1 MVKKMM
7 KTDRKTI
14 IGFFPGFFDI
24 GETYH
29 LIKIAK
35 CYQEQGGKVIIF
47 SHGGD
52 YEYLANEQNF
62 EIIRMNPIARGPDI
76 TRYFLENS
84 DQDSI
89 NLINEQASV
98 YQKSGIKILIQTSSY
113 LDCLFTPYV
122 AKVPLI
128 SIISGTLAPPYY
140 KENIATYPEI
150 FDNYLKRLV
159 PQMIK
164 NRINNWYTLAH
175 KGPITR
181 KFNRIAKKININKH
195 FNCFHDIIL
204 GDHTLFCDDIEFLGI
219 TPTIKYPS
227 EDFIGPILSD
237 DFSHSEVSGGDHEI
251 EKHLKRP
258 GKSILLT
265 MGSSKIMKEIFSD
278 ILKFL
283 NQTNYNVIATYM
295 DMLPEDEAERFNDN
309 ILLKKFIPNITKLH
323 PRVDLSI
330 IHGGRGTVY
339 NAAYSGKP
347 AIGVPLNGEQQ
358 YNIESLARHGVAKKV
373 SKTFFK
379 KENLLKA
386 IEEIFVNYE
395 DYLENAKTLANNLSK
410 PEGDKK
416 ATQRIIE
423 ITKEN
428 L

>member
-1 MVKKMM
+1 MVKKLMN
-7 KTDRKTI
+7 TDRKPL

-35 CYQEQGGKVIIF
+35 CYQDQGGKVIIF

-52 YEYLANEQNF
+52 YEYLANEQGF
-62 EIIRMNPIARGPDI
+62 EIIRMKPIAHGPDI
-76 TRYFLENS
+76 TRYFLEHS
-84 DQDSI
+84 DEDII
-89 NLINEQASV
+89 NLINEQISI
-98 YQKSGIKILIQTSSY
+98 YQKSGIKVLVQTSSY
-113 LDCLFTPYV
+113 LDCLLTPYA

-181 KFNRIAKKININKH
+181 KFNRIAKKININKR

-204 GDHTLFCDDIEFLGI
+204 GDHTLFCDDINFLGI
-219 TPTIKYPS
+219 TPTIKFPS
-227 EDFIGPILSD
+227 EDFIGPILSNE
-237 DFSHSEVSGGDHEI
+237 FINSEISSGDHEI
-251 EKHLKRP
+251 EKHLNRT

-265 MGSSKIMKEIFSD
+265 MGSSKIMKEIFLD
-278 ILKFL
+278 ILNVL

-295 DMLPEDEAERFNDN
+295 DMLSDDEAKRFNDN
-309 ILLKKFIPNITKLH
+309 ILLKKFIQNITELH
-323 PRVDLSI
+323 TRVDLSI

-339 NAAYSGKP
+339 NVAYSCKP

-358 YNIESLARHGVAKKV
+358 YNIESLVRHGTAKKV

-379 KENLLKA
+379 KEELLKA

-395 DYLENAKTLANNLSK
+395 KYLENAQTLANNLSK

-428 L
+428 M

>member
-1 MVKKMM
+1 MIN
-7 KTDRKTI
+7 TDRKPL

-35 CYQEQGGKVIIF
+35 CYQEQGGKVVIF

-52 YEYLANEQNF
+52 YEYLAKEQGF

-76 TRYFLENS
+76 TKYFLDHGDE
-84 DQDSI
+84 DII
-89 NLINEQASV
+89 NLIKEQVSI
-98 YQKSGIKILIQTSSY
+98 YQNSGIKALVQTSSY
-113 LDCLFTPYV
+113 LDCLFSPYV
-122 AKVPLI
+122 VKVPLI

-140 KENIATYPEI
+140 KENIATYPE
-150 FDNYLKRLV
+150 FFENYLKRLV
-159 PQMIK
+159 PQQIK
-164 NRINNWYTLAH
+164 NRINNWYTLTH
-175 KGPITR
+175 KGPITK
-181 KFNRIAKKININKH
+181 KFNRIAKKINITKR

-204 GDHTLFCDDIEFLGI
+204 GDHTLFCDDIDFLGI
-219 TPTIKYPS
+219 NPTIDYPS

-237 DFSHSEVSGGDHEI
+237 DFLHSEVSIGDHEI

-265 MGSSKIMKEIFSD
+265 MGSSKIMKEIFLD
-278 ILKFL
+278 ILNTL
-283 NQTNYNVIATYM
+283 NQTDYNVIATYM
-295 DMLPEDEAERFNDN
+295 DMLTEDEIEKIHDN
-309 ILLKKFIPNITKLH
+309 ILLKRFIPNITKFH
-323 PRVDLSI
+323 PRVDLAI

-347 AIGVPLNGEQQ
+347 AIGIPLNGEQQ
-358 YNIESLARHGVAKKV
+358 YNIESLSRHGVAKKV
-373 SKTFFK
+373 SKKFFK
-379 KENLLKA
+379 KENLLNA

-395 DYLENAKTLANNLSK
+395 KYLENAKILANNLSK

-423 ITKEN
+423 ITTQN
-428 L
+428 M

>member
-1 MVKKMM
+1 MN
-7 KTDRKTI
+7 TDRKPL

-29 LIKIAK
+29 LIKIAQ
-35 CYQEQGGKVIIF
+35 CYQEQRGKVIIF

-52 YEYLANEQNF
+52 YEYLAKEQGF
-62 EIIRMNPIARGPDI
+62 EIIRINPIAHGPDI
-76 TRYFLENS
+76 TKYFLDHS
-84 DQDSI
+84 DEDII
-89 NLINEQASV
+89 NLIEDQVSI
-98 YQKSGIKILIQTSSY
+98 YQKSGIKLLVQTSSY
-113 LDCLFTPYV
+113 LDCLLTPYI

-128 SIISGTLAPPYY
+128 SIISGTLSPPYY
-140 KENIATYPEI
+140 KENIASYPE
-150 FDNYLKRLV
+150 FFENYLKRLV
-159 PQMIK
+159 PHIIK
-164 NRINNWYTLAH
+164 NRINNWYTLVH

-181 KFNRIAKKININKH
+181 KFNRIAKKININKR

-219 TPTIKYPS
+219 TPTLEYPP
-227 EDFIGPILSD
+227 EDFIGPILSE
-237 DFSHSEVSGGDHEI
+237 DFLQKEVTGGDHEI

-265 MGSSKIMKEIFSD
+265 MGSSKIMKEIFLD
-278 ILKFL
+278 ILNVL

-295 DMLPEDEAERFNDN
+295 DMLPDNETNRFNNN
-309 ILLKKFIPNITKLH
+309 ILLKKFIPNVTKLH

-358 YNIESLARHGVAKKV
+358 YNIESLARHGAAKKV

-379 KENLLKA
+379 KENLLNA

-395 DYLENAKTLANNLSK
+395 KYLENAQNLANNLSK

-423 ITKEN
+423 IAKQN
-428 L
+428 M